1 MPDPF
6 RGWRQRRRRRRLAW
20 HLYHQAV
27 AQARRPEFYAGCG
40 VPDTAEGRFELLT
53 LHVLLLWRWLRR
65 QPGEEEEKERLA
77 QAVVDACFTDID
89 RNLREMGVG
98 DLSVGKHVKRI
109 ARSFLARSRDLS
121 AALDAGDADAV
132 AVILARNLEA
142 PGRPPVDAAALARY
156 ALAQDAALR
165 GAALADVAEVRV
177 PFAPPRFGDGGDDA
191 RH

>member
-1 MPDPF
+1 MPDLF

-20 HLYHQAV
+20 HLYRQAV

-65 QPGEEEEKERLA
+65 QPGEEKARLA
-77 QAVVDACFTDID
+77 QAVVDTCFTDID

-109 ARSFLARSRDLS
+109 AGSFLARTRDL
-121 AALDAGDADAV
+121 AKALDRRDADAV
-132 AVILARNLEA
+132 AAILARNLEE
-142 PGRPPVDAAALARY
+142 PGRPAADAAALARY

-165 GAALADVAEVRV
+165 SAAPPDPVDARV
-177 PFAPPRFGDGGDDA
+177 PFLPPRFGADGDDA

>member
-1 MPDPF
+1 MPDLF

-20 HLYHQAV
+20 HLYRQAV

-65 QPGEEEEKERLA
+65 QPGEEKARLA
-77 QAVVDACFTDID
+77 QAVVDTCFTDID

-109 ARSFLARSRDLS
+109 AGSFLARSRDLS

-132 AVILARNLEA
+132 AAILARNLEV

-156 ALAQDAALR
+156 ALAQDAALA
-165 GAALADVAEVRV
+165 GAAPADATGVRV
-177 PFAPPRFGDGGDDA
+177 PFAAPHFGGGGEKA
-191 RH
+191 RR